1 MIVHCSQMMLLYATI
16 LSQKQKACHVS
27 VLLQVYS
34 TTTPQDV
41 GFIVKERVKG
51 RFITDLVVVLES
63 NHAQLA
69 MYE

>member
-1 MIVHCSQMMLLYATI
+1 M
-16 LSQKQKACHVS
+16 S

-63 NHAQLA
+63 NHTQLA